1 MSKSLEALENVK
13 TAPSFMGGNPR
24 YWTCLQSSI
33 PFLEDI
39 NTIKQDLERK
49 EELEKEYDNLKKD
62 YDNKDLECIDLYKE
76 NQELKDLLKLI
87 VNRGSV
93 VLGNKLYGR
102 EVCFLGINERYIISK
117 EQYEILDEL
126 RTDVIIKAK
135 E

>member
-49 EELEKEYDNLKKD
+49 EELEKE
-62 YDNKDLECIDLYKE
+62 
-76 NQELKDLLKLI
+76 NQELKD
-87 VNRGSV
+87 
-93 VLGNKLYGR
+93 
-102 EVCFLGINERYIISK
+102 YIK
-117 EQYEILDEL
+117 ALDKACEILDWDCPVSQDLVDDLDCENCN
-126 RTDVIIKAK
+126 DNYK
-135 E
+135 ECWKKYFLKEVLENEK

>member
-1 MSKSLEALENVK
+1 MTFKKALERLYLGIYSPNEMANYYDLVLK
-13 TAPSFMGGNPR
+13 A
-24 YWTCLQSSI
+24 
-33 PFLEDI
+33 
-39 NTIKQDLERK
+39 LERL
-49 EELEKEYDNLKKD
+49 EELE
-62 YDNKDLECIDLYKE
+62 KE

>member
-1 MSKSLEALENVK
+1 MTSKEALE
-13 TAPSFMGGNPR
+13 
-24 YWTCLQSSI
+24 
-33 PFLEDI
+33 
-39 NTIKQDLERK
+39 
-49 EELEKEYDNLKKD
+49 
-62 YDNKDLECIDLYKE
+62 KE
-76 NQELKDLLKLI
+76 NQELKNLLKLI